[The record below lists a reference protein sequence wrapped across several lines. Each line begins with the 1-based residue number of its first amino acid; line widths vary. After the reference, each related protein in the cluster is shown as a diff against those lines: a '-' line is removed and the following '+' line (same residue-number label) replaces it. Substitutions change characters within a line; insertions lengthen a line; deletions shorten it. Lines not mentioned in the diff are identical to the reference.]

1 MDDIDHYFIK
11 DYIRAGNR
19 FKGNR
24 DMNPLR
30 LYAILRVGYIDNT
43 NPDFITSFTACDS
56 RETLEN
62 VLFAYYN
69 IGQVRNKINH
79 AESGV
84 MSNSRLMKAIND
96 ESPVLLRV
104 KDSIEYFIAS
114 YDKAIAE
121 VQNKNPQ
128 VIRITRQEVRK
139 AADQM
144 KNDFS
149 AP

>member
-1 MDDIDHYFIK
+1 
-11 DYIRAGNR
+11 
-19 FKGNR
+19 
-24 DMNPLR
+24 
-30 LYAILRVGYIDNT
+30 
-43 NPDFITSFTACDS
+43 
-56 RETLEN
+56 
-62 VLFAYYN
+62 
-69 IGQVRNKINH
+69 
-79 AESGV
+79 